1 MLERIPGGVE
11 MRIGLFA
18 DPHDS
23 TKDVSCVTRRP
34 SLSWGKIQRAM
45 EAFVGVD
52 LVVCLGDLTDDCVD
66 PEDNAPRLRALS
78 EMIRG
83 YGISFV
89 SLMGNHDCNVFTREE
104 FDALG
109 GNRPPFSL
117 RFNNVL
123 LIFLDANYAR
133 NGVPYKPGTVDWTDT
148 AVPDWQLEQLRCA
161 LADEDIREAVVF
173 VHQNLD
179 PGVQWQHII
188 ANHAEVREILER
200 SGKVRRVIQGH
211 YHPGHDGT
219 INGIEYHTLPAMCEG
234 EGNYF
239 EIIEV

>member
-1 MLERIPGGVE
+1 

-133 NGVPYKPGTVDWTDT
+133 NGVPYKPGTVDWTDVLSGLA
-148 AVPDWQLEQLRCA
+148 AVDYHGFLNFEVSTVKVPGSA
-161 LADEDIREAVVF
+161 REAF
-173 VHQNLD
+173 
-179 PGVQWQHII
+179 GRYI
-188 ANHAEVREILER
+188 HATAEELRALY
-200 SGKVRRVIQGH
+200 K
-211 YHPGHDGT
+211 
-219 INGIEYHTLPAMCEG
+219 
-234 EGNYF
+234 
-239 EIIEV
+239 